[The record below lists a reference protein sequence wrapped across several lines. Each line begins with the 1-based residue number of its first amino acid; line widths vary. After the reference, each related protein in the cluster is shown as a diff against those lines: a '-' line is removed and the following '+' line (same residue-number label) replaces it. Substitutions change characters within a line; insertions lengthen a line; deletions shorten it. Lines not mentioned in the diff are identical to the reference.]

1 MPKITFIAAGF
12 LLLISCL
19 AGPAFSQTTGGVKGK
34 IKNLNG
40 DGISGAAIT
49 ARLDQQDVGSTKAAR
64 NGEFTLDGLQPGVY
78 NFVIEAKGYGTGI
91 KYGVEVKSGKVR
103 DLGGNL
109 ILQTDRGSLVTIR
122 GSVFFKDG
130 TSVPGC
136 EVAVSVV
143 GANGELKKLTT
154 LMTGV
159 SGEFSYRRPEGKA
172 TYRFTAN
179 FRGVTASKDLSVD
192 TAAIYT
198 TAVLLPIDRG
208 EKQP

>member
-1 MPKITFIAAGF
+1 MPKTSLIAAALVF
-12 LLLISCL
+12 LIIC
-19 AGPAFSQTTGGVKGK
+19 AVAPAFSQTTGGIKGK
-34 IKNLNG
+34 VKNLNG
-40 DGISGAAIT
+40 DGIPGASVT
-49 ARLDQQDVGSTKAAR
+49 ARRDQQDVASAKAAR
-64 NGEFTLDGLQPGVY
+64 NGEFSISGLQPGLY

-91 KYGVEVKSGKVR
+91 KYDVEIKSGKTR

-122 GSVFFKDG
+122 GSVFYKDG
-130 TSVPGC
+130 TSVSGC
-136 EVAVSVV
+136 EVEV
-143 GANGELKKLTT
+143 GIVGPEGNVKKLTT
-154 LMTGV
+154 LMTGL

-179 FRGVTASKDLSVD
+179 FRGVTASTDLSVD

-198 TAVLLPIDRG
+198 TSVLLPVDRG